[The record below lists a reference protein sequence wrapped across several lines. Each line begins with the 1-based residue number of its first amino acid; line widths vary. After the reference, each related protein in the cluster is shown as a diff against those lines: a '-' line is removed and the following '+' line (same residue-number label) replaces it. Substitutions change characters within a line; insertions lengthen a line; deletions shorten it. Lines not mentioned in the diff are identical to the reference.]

1 MEILCLLCIV
11 ALVTPAVFM
20 LREEKKESETDRFL
34 KVMMDLDWK
43 LIEQRHERRERER
56 GF

>member
-1 MEILCLLCIV
+1 
-11 ALVTPAVFM
+11 M